1 MMKTRCTRLCWFI
14 LLLLV
19 VSACCATAQKEFGI
33 YLLRGEMPT
42 VQFQASDLDALE
54 LQDEPIIGIVDIVS
68 YSQATHEME
77 LTAEAY
83 ERVQKLFSM
92 PVDVDGLPF
101 VVRVGRER
109 IYRGAFWTPA
119 SSLIFEG
126 VIIMQPFAT
135 DRHTVALSL
144 GYPAPEAFSGTDPR
158 SDARI
163 LESLEKSGKLK

>member
-1 MMKTRCTRLCWFI
+1 MMRGNCARLCWFI
-14 LLLLV
+14 LPLLV
-19 VSACCATAQKEFGI
+19 LSGCCAIVQKEFGI
-33 YLLRGEMPT
+33 YLLRGDMPT

-54 LQDEPIIGIVDIVS
+54 LQEEPIIGIADIVS

-83 ERVQKLFSM
+83 ARVQQLFST

-109 IYRGAFWTPA
+109 IYGGAFWTPA
-119 SSLIFEG
+119 SSLIFKG
-126 VIIMQPFAT
+126 VIIMEPFAT
-135 DRHTVALSL
+135 DSHTVRLSL
-144 GYPAPEAFSGTDPR
+144 GYPTPEAFAGTDPR

>member
-1 MMKTRCTRLCWFI
+1 MRLCWFI

-19 VSACCATAQKEFGI
+19 VSGCCVSVQQEFGI
-33 YLLRGEMPT
+33 YLLRAEMST
-42 VQFQASDLDALE
+42 VQFHASDLDALE
-54 LQDEPIIGIVDIVS
+54 LQEEPIIGAADIIS

-83 ERVQKLFSM
+83 ERVQQLFTM

-109 IYRGAFWTPA
+109 IYGGAFWTPA

-126 VIIMQPFAT
+126 VIIMEPFAS
-135 DRHTVALSL
+135 DSRTVMLSL
-144 GYPAPEAFSGTDPR
+144 GYPSPKAFAGTDPR

>member
-1 MMKTRCTRLCWFI
+1 MTKTGSTRLCWFI

-19 VSACCATAQKEFGI
+19 VSGCCAIAQKEFGI
-33 YLLRGEMPT
+33 YLLRGDMRT

-54 LQDEPIIGIVDIVS
+54 LQEEPIIGAADIVS

-83 ERVQKLFSM
+83 ERVQQLFSL

-109 IYRGAFWTPA
+109 IYGGAFWTPA

-126 VIIMQPFAT
+126 VIIMEPFAT
-135 DRHTVALSL
+135 DSHTVALSL
-144 GYPAPEAFSGTDPR
+144 GYPSPEAFTGTDPR

-163 LESLEKSGKLK
+163 LESLESSGKLK

>member
-1 MMKTRCTRLCWFI
+1 MTNTRYTRLCWFI

-19 VSACCATAQKEFGI
+19 VSGCCLAARQEFGI
-33 YLLRGEMPT
+33 YLLRGDMRT

-54 LQDEPIIGIVDIVS
+54 LQEEPIIGTVDIVS

-83 ERVQKLFSM
+83 ERVQQLFSM

-126 VIIMQPFAT
+126 VIIMEPFAT
-135 DRHTVALSL
+135 DSRTVALSL
-144 GYPAPEAFSGTDPR
+144 GYPSPEAFTGTDPR